1 MELKTPLYECHH
13 AAGGNIVPFAGYLL
27 PMHYGTGIIAEHL
40 AVRNQAGL
48 FDVSHMGE
56 VILSGPNAGACVD
69 YLLCNDMT
77 TLKVG
82 RVRYSPMLNENGGV
96 VDDLIVYRLAEDRY
110 MLVVNAS
117 NCAKDI
123 AWMQAHLLDDVH
135 FEDISGQTAEI
146 ALQGPNSREI
156 LAKLIDPALIPSRY
170 YSFTDNVSIAGVNCL
185 VSQTGYTGET
195 GYEFYL
201 DNSGAVALW
210 QALLEAGQSLGLIPC
225 GLGARDTL
233 RLEAGMPLYGHEMT
247 DDITPLEAS
256 LGFAVKLDR
265 GNFVGRQALIE
276 AGDPKVTS
284 VGLKVIGRGIIRE
297 HAEVYRHGQCIGH
310 TTSGTHA
317 PYLGYGI
324 AMATVAC
331 EEAVIG
337 NTVDVLVRGRH
348 VSAEIVPMPFFSH
361 A

>member
-1 MELKTPLYECHH
+1 MEQKTPLYGCHQ

-77 TLKVG
+77 TLQVG
-82 RVRYSPMLNENGGV
+82 RVRYSPMLNEQGGV
-96 VDDLIVYRLAEDRY
+96 VDDLIVYRLTEDSY

-123 AWMQAHLLDDVH
+123 AWIKAHLLDDVQ
-135 FEDISGQTAEI
+135 FEDLSSNTAEI

-156 LAKLIDPALIPSRY
+156 LAKLVDPALVPTRY
-170 YSFTDNVSIAGVNCL
+170 YSFTNNVCIAGVNCL
-185 VSQTGYTGET
+185 VSRTGYTGEY

-210 QALLEAGQSLGLIPC
+210 QALLEAGQPLGLIPC

-233 RLEAGMPLYGHEMT
+233 RLEAGMPLYGHEMA
-247 DDITPLEAS
+247 DDITPLEAG
-256 LGFAVKLDR
+256 LDFAVKLDR
-265 GNFVGRQALIE
+265 QDFIGRKALLDVGQPTVQR
-276 AGDPKVTS
+276 
-284 VGLKVIGRGIIRE
+284 VGLKVTGRGIIRE
-297 HAEVYRHGQCIGH
+297 HAEVYSNGQCIGH

-317 PYLGYGI
+317 PFLGYGI
-324 AMATVAC
+324 AMATVAR
-331 EEAVIG
+331 EYAVLG
-337 NTVDVLVRGRH
+337 TTVDVLVRGRS
-348 VSAEIVPMPFFSH
+348 VSAEVVPMPFFSH